1 MSALKYVYLTPLIVS
16 IRILAMMAGWRLS
29 SDEEKIAYCTN
40 EQVVAGDTYIALEL
54 EDRYWL
60 RTWKLEEE
68 V

>member
-1 MSALKYVYLTPLIVS
+1 
-16 IRILAMMAGWRLS
+16 MMAGWRLS